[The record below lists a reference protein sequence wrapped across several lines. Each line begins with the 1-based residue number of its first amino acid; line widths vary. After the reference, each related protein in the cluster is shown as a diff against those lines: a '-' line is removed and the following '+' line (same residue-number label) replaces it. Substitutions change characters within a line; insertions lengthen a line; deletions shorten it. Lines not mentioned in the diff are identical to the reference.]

1 MTTIDQ
7 PSTTTESPSVPVL
20 MTINEVAS
28 ALRVHRNTLNRWRRA
43 GIGPPEFTLPNG
55 SLRFTRDQV
64 LSWLDQQGMGR

>member
-1 MTTIDQ
+1 MTTIDE
-7 PSTTTESPSVPVL
+7 PGTDARCVPAL
-20 MTINEVAS
+20 MTINEVAA